1 MKNKKHL
8 SIVVASFLIG
18 TIFVGCGSS
27 SSTKKA
33 TLEDAPVD
41 GVSYSCK
48 NKFGTNVSEGKTDN
62 NGTFYYKDRDNE
74 CEFKVGNLELGKVK
88 MESTLVKDRVMPA
101 DLAGE
106 KSNTEG
112 KALLVAQILQS
123 FDIDANASNGI
134 EVNPK
139 VAKLLS
145 DTNISI
151 KEIDSID
158 EVVTIIETKA
168 QEKHEKV
175 HIKVVDADEAIKHLV
190 SPVGAETILDLN
202 QNEDKGDETTTNT
215 DNETVKYPQASKQQE
230 AENTKDSNQQE
241 ANNLKDENQQ
251 EAENLKDDT
260 QQEAQENRD
269 SDQQEAENLKDEN
282 QQEAEN
288 LKDENQQEVENLKD
302 DEQDSKDETKGSFI
316 DTVKDDIKDMIGLED
331 NSSTT
336 DDNQDS
342 SSSNTQEDTNSS
354 SNQEQT
360 SDNNST
366 ATTQDNTNNTT
377 STSEDNSTKTQ
388 TSNNQ
393 DSSNSSNSTKSSD
406 SNGSNSINLP
416 FVDIKI

>member
-1 MKNKKHL
+1 MKSKKHL

-88 MESTLVKDRVMPA
+88 MESTLVEDRVMPA

-190 SPVGAETILDLN
+190 SPVGAETILDLS
-202 QNEDKGDETTTNT
+202 QDKGDETTTNT

-241 ANNLKDENQQ
+241 AQNLKDEN
-251 EAENLKDDT
+251 

-269 SDQQEAENLKDEN
+269 SD

-331 NSSTT
+331 NNSTT

-342 SSSNTQEDTNSS
+342 SNSSTQEDTNSS

-377 STSEDNSTKTQ
+377 STSEDNSTNTQ

-406 SNGSNSINLP
+406 SNGSNSTNSAL
-416 FVDIKI
+416 